1 MNEKANAVSAGCE
14 GYLKKE
20 QDFSDSNARSNFGR
34 RGWSIIL
41 MEGIMFWVA
50 SGSNTHGLNVIIPTL
65 SAAYGLDNNTLLFLA
80 TPATWG
86 SVIASFVCAKYCE
99 KKGAKSTI
107 MTCLFACG
115 ICFGLL
121 GTWGTATSFVILLF
135 GVCFFSTGFAYVGGT
150 ALIANWFP
158 RKKSLALGWCTMGQ
172 TFSAAIYVP
181 ILAWL
186 FSVFDAQYGFWGISL
201 LMFLMIAMVAV
212 FARNLPEEFGCSPD
226 NIPMTA
232 EDIAKSR
239 DEQEAYV
246 CPLTTR
252 QLLGMRDVWFMGLA
266 SGGVYVILIGVLS
279 QLVPRLMA
287 MGYDLH
293 TAVLYLAIAAVV
305 GTPGSY
311 LWGWIGQKLGSK
323 HALIFYSVWWIVAVV
338 LNMFEFSSVTLWIS
352 LIMCGLSLGGAT
364 NLTTAIVVDKFPRGA
379 FITAF
384 GIIAPIQ
391 GIIRCC
397 AYAVLAFGLTYFGG
411 YFGAYALLV
420 CVALINVILFW
431 MTDVTPFDQ
440 ATSAQA

>member
-1 MNEKANAVSAGCE
+1 MSEKASAASAECSSFIQ
-14 GYLKKE
+14 KE
-20 QDFSDSNARSNFGR
+20 QDVSHSGRSNFGP

-65 SAAYGLDNNTLLFLA
+65 CAAYGLDNHTLLFLA

-86 SVIASFVCAKYCE
+86 SVVASFVCAKYCE

-107 MTCLFACG
+107 MICLFATG

-121 GTWGTATSFVILLF
+121 GTWGTVTSFVILFF

-150 ALIANWFP
+150 TLIANWFP
-158 RKKSLALGWCTMGQ
+158 QKKSLALGWCTMGQ

-186 FSVFDAQYGFWGISL
+186 FSVFGVQYGFWGISV
-201 LMFLMIAMVAV
+201 LMFLMIVGVAV
-212 FARNLPEEFGCSPD
+212 FARNIPEEFGCSPD

-239 DEQEAYV
+239 DEQEAYI

-266 SGGVYVILIGVLS
+266 SGGVYVVLIGVLS
-279 QLVPRLMA
+279 QLVPRLMT

-293 TAVLYLAIAAVV
+293 TAVLYLAIAAVI
-305 GTPGSY
+305 GIPGSY
-311 LWGWIGQKLGSK
+311 FWGWIGQKLGSK
-323 HALIFYSVWWIVAVV
+323 FALIFYSVWWIVAVV
-338 LNMFEFSSVTLWIS
+338 LNMFEFSPVTLWIS

-364 NLTTAIVVDKFPRGA
+364 NLTTAIAVDKFPRGA
-379 FITAF
+379 FIKAF

-391 GIIRCC
+391 AIIRCC
-397 AYAVLAFGLTYFGG
+397 AYAVLAFGLTYLGG

-420 CVALINVILFW
+420 VVALINVTLFW
-431 MTDVTPFDQ
+431 LTDVTPFDHV
-440 ATSAQA
+440 ASAQS